1 MECLTEV
8 YVLSS
13 CWPAPATPRP
23 EEWVSAS
30 AYHERSFALPCVP
43 AQCRTLC
50 LWTSSKCLWCPE
62 GHEVTHWTL
71 LHMLWLQEANA
82 SVHLGLSL
90 LPNI

>member
-1 MECLTEV
+1 MGVCICLSRAIICIALCTCPMQDP
-8 YVLSS
+8 VL
-13 CWPAPATPRP
+13 
-23 EEWVSAS
+23 VD
-30 AYHERSFALPCVP
+30 
-43 AQCRTLC
+43 QQ
-50 LWTSSKCLWCPE
+50 KGLWCPE

>member
-1 MECLTEV
+1 MD
-8 YVLSS
+8 
-13 CWPAPATPRP
+13 
-23 EEWVSAS
+23 
-30 AYHERSFALPCVP
+30 
-43 AQCRTLC
+43 QQ
-50 LWTSSKCLWCPE
+50 KGLWCPE